1 MASPYL
7 GRADADALFR
17 FKPVWKWY
25 KHAGETSGEDEI
37 GTLDDGA
44 LTLREACNKFIHAQE
59 VRAIYEKVTREEDEQ
74 ELRRWYLTGEI
85 ELTGTLGKKSWNA
98 VLYVPPF
105 LETVL
110 DRIGFGWPE

>member
-1 MASPYL
+1 MLTP
-7 GRADADALFR
+7 LFR